1 MGILRAR
8 VNVLTALCSTTVTA
22 RCPGSGLGTLRARMH
37 LMMAVSRPGSGA
49 GTLRARMHCT
59 LAVSRPGSGAST
71 LRARM
76 HLMLAV
82 SRPGSGLGT
91 LQTRVHAQALLCCN
105 TATLTPLSGSLRSHA
120 NCRHRLI
127 AAGLLMLHAFGTVP
141 KSHAKAV
148 QHLSTASPGYRLTC
162 TRVCLSYSQG

>member
-1 MGILRAR
+1 MHAQALPCGTTVGASGPDSGTGTLRAR
-8 VNVLTALCSTTVTA
+8 VHAQTLPCATTVTA
-22 RCPGSGLGTLRARMH
+22 SRSVGGAGTLRARMH
-37 LMMAVSRPGSGA
+37 LMM
-49 GTLRARMHCT
+49 
-59 LAVSRPGSGAST
+59 AVSRPGSGAST